1 MLRTVML
8 LLCLLLA
15 VPAMAQDGAGVDL
28 VALVM
33 RWLHLLSAILMLGG
47 AVFMRFILLPAASS
61 TLDADTHDRLRAAI
75 LPRWRRAIM
84 VYVTLFLVSGF
95 YNFFMVG
102 LPAHR
107 QDPLYH
113 ALFGIKFL
121 VAMAVFAIAMML
133 VGKKQRFGANA
144 PAVAAIMIALAVLVV
159 LIAGYMK
166 VM

>member
-1 MLRTVML
+1 MRMRMILFVV
-8 LLCLLLA
+8 LA
-15 VPAMAQDGAGVDL
+15 AAPAMAQDGAGVDYL
-28 VALVM
+28 ALIM

-47 AVFMRFILLPAASS
+47 AVFMRFILFPAASG
-61 TLDADTHDRLRAAI
+61 TLDGDTHDRLREAI

-84 VYVTLFLVSGF
+84 VYVTLFLISGF
-95 YNFFMVG
+95 YNFVMVG

-133 VGKKQRFGANA
+133 VGKKQRFGANT
-144 PAVAAIMIALAVLVV
+144 PTVAAIMIALAVLVV